1 MKTVRIALCQI
12 NPSVGDLDGNV
23 KKIAGFIEKAGEYYP
38 DIIAFPELAVTGY
51 PPEDLLLKPQ
61 FIKDTHAALKEIQ
74 AITGDAVVITGF
86 VDRGDDIYNAAAVL
100 YKGKLIDVYQKMHLP
115 NYSVFDEFRY
125 FQAGSRHTVYEME
138 DFLFG
143 VTICEDIWYEAGPS
157 TVQALAGAEFI
168 ININASPYNIGKAG
182 FRKKMLATRAYD
194 NSVIIA
200 YLNTVGGQDELVFD
214 GQSFI
219 VDQNGEIIAEGKQFE
234 EDVIIADLD
243 LDAVF
248 IKRLH
253 DPRRRQ
259 QVSAMKRD
267 TIEKISV
274 TLKTSREEV
283 KDQDTETRRHRHAAK
298 RRDKDMP
305 YLFPRVSETPYT
317 SVPAVEE
324 EEVFGALVLGTR
336 DYVHKNGFVNVCI
349 GLSGGIDSAIVAA
362 IAVDA
367 VGAHNVTGVFMPSP
381 YTSQESR
388 DDTQELVRNLGIKL
402 IEIPIISIF
411 EAYRETLAQSFEK
424 MPADITEEN
433 LQARIRGNLLMALS
447 NKFGWLVLTTG
458 NKSEMSVGY
467 ATLYGDM
474 AGGFAVIKDVPK
486 TLVYRLCKWKN
497 LKEGRMV
504 IPGSVLAK
512 PPTAELRPDQ
522 KDTDT
527 LPPYEVLDP
536 ILKLYIEEDKSFDEI
551 AALNPDC
558 EVEDTK
564 RIIRMVDFS
573 EYKRRQSPPG
583 IKITPRAFGRD
594 RRFPITNRYRQ
605 F

>member
-12 NPSVGDLDGNV
+12 NPIVGDLDGNV
-23 KKIAGFIEKAGEYYP
+23 RKITGFITRAGEYYP
-38 DIIAFPELAVTGY
+38 DIIVFPELAVTGY

-61 FIKDTHAALKEIQ
+61 FIKDTHAALREIQ
-74 AITGDAVVITGF
+74 VNTGDAVVITGF
-86 VDRGDDIYNAAAVL
+86 VDRRDDIYNAAAVM
-100 YKGKLIDVYQKMHLP
+100 YNGQLIDVYHKMRLP

-125 FQAGSRHTVYEME
+125 FKAGNRYTVYEME

-143 VTICEDIWYEAGPS
+143 VNICEDIWYADGPS
-157 TVQALAGAEFI
+157 TFQALGGAEFI
-168 ININASPYNIGKAG
+168 ININASPYNVGKAE

-219 VDQNGEIIAEGKQFE
+219 MDQDGEIIAEGKQFE

-248 IKRLH
+248 MKRLH
-253 DPRRRQ
+253 GPRKRRQ
-259 QVSAMKRD
+259 VFDFPLQEVERI
-267 TIEKISV
+267 TIA
-274 TLKTSREEV
+274 RMRG
-283 KDQDTETRRHRHAAK
+283 KDHDIGARRHGEAVK
-298 RRDKDMP
+298 GRDREMS
-305 YLFPRVSETPYT
+305 YLLPCVSGSPCPN
-317 SVPAVEE
+317 VPVVEE
-324 EEVFGALVLGTR
+324 EEVYKALVLGTR

-362 IAVDA
+362 VAVDA

-381 YTSQESR
+381 YTSQQSR
-388 DDTQELVRNLGIKL
+388 DDTEEVVRNLGIKL
-402 IEIPIISIF
+402 LEIPIISIF
-411 EAYRETLAQSFEK
+411 EAYRETLAPFFEK

-486 TLVYRLCKWKN
+486 TLVYRLCRWKN
-497 LKEGRMV
+497 LKEGRII
-504 IPGSVLAK
+504 IPGSVIAK

-527 LPPYEVLDP
+527 LPAYEVLDT
-536 ILKLYIEEDKSFDEI
+536 ILKLYIEKDKSFDEI
-551 AALNPDC
+551 VALNPHSQ
-558 EVEDTK
+558 VEDTK
-564 RIIRMVDFS
+564 RIIHMVDLS

-583 IKITPRAFGRD
+583 IKITSRAFGRD

>member
-12 NPSVGDLDGNV
+12 NPSVGDLEGNV

-74 AITGDAVVITGF
+74 ACTGDAVVITGF
-86 VDRGDDIYNAAAVL
+86 VDRRDDIYNAAAVL
-100 YKGKLIDVYQKMHLP
+100 YNGQLIDVYQKMHLP

-125 FQAGSRHTVYEME
+125 FQAGSRYTVYEME

-182 FRKKMLATRAYD
+182 FRKKMVATRAYD

-219 VDQNGEIIAEGKQFE
+219 VDQDGEIIAEGKQFE
-234 EDVIIADLD
+234 EDMIIADLD

-259 QVSAMKRD
+259 QVFAMKRE
-267 TIEKISV
+267 TAEKIPV
-274 TLKTSREEV
+274 IPKTARAEV
-283 KDQDTETRRHRHAAK
+283 RGHDTDAQRHGLA
-298 RRDKDMP
+298 
-305 YLFPRVSETPYT
+305 LFPRASASPHRC
-317 SVPAVEE
+317 VPPAEE

-336 DYVHKNGFVNVCI
+336 DYVHKNRFVNVCI

-367 VGAHNVTGVFMPSP
+367 VGAHNVTGVFMPSL

-388 DDTQELVRNLGIKL
+388 EDTQELVRNLGIKL
-402 IEIPIISIF
+402 IEIPITSIF
-411 EAYRETLAQSFEK
+411 EAYTGTLAQSFEK
-424 MPADITEEN
+424 KPADITEEN

-486 TLVYRLCKWKN
+486 TLVYRLCRWKN

-504 IPGSVLAK
+504 IPGRVLAK

-551 AALNPDC
+551 TALNPDC
-558 EVEDTK
+558 GVENIK
-564 RIIRMVDFS
+564 KIIRMVDFS

-594 RRFPITNRYRQ
+594 RRFPITNRYRNW
-605 F
+605 

>member
-12 NPSVGDLDGNV
+12 NPSVGDLEGNV
-23 KKIAGFIEKAGEYYP
+23 KKITGFIEKAGEYYP
-38 DIIAFPELAVTGY
+38 DIIAFPELAITGY

-74 AITGDAVVITGF
+74 VSSGDAVVITGF
-86 VDRGDDIYNAAAVL
+86 VDRRDDIYNAAAVI
-100 YKGKLIDVYQKMHLP
+100 YNGQLIDVYQKMHLP
-115 NYSVFDEFRY
+115 NYSVFDECRY
-125 FQAGSRHTVYEME
+125 FQAGNRYTVYEME
-138 DFLFG
+138 DVVFG
-143 VTICEDIWYEAGPS
+143 VTICEDIWYEGGPS
-157 TVQALAGAEFI
+157 TVQALGGAEFI
-168 ININASPYNIGKAG
+168 ININASPYNIGKTG
-182 FRKKMLATRAYD
+182 FRKKMVATRAYD

-219 VDQNGEIIAEGKQFE
+219 VDQNGDIIAEGKQFE
-234 EDVIIADLD
+234 EDVIITDLD

-248 IKRLH
+248 TKRLH

-259 QVSAMKRD
+259 QVSTLKRES
-267 TIEKISV
+267 IEKISIIRKKFSV
-274 TLKTSREEV
+274 PVS
-283 KDQDTETRRHRHAAK
+283 
-298 RRDKDMP
+298 P
-305 YLFPRVSETPYT
+305 CPRVSVSPCLR
-317 SVPAVEE
+317 VPVAEE
-324 EEVFGALVLGTR
+324 EEVYKALVVGTR
-336 DYVHKNGFVNVCI
+336 DYVQKNGFVNVCI
-349 GLSGGIDSAIVAA
+349 GLSGGIDSAMVAA
-362 IAVDA
+362 IAADA
-367 VGAHNVTGVFMPSP
+367 VGAHNVTGVSMPSQ
-381 YTSQESR
+381 YTSQKSTA
-388 DDTQELVRNLGIKL
+388 DTRELVGNLGIKL
-402 IEIPIISIF
+402 IEIPISSIF
-411 EAYRETLAQSFEK
+411 EAYRETLKQSFEK

-486 TLVYRLCKWKN
+486 TLVYRLCRWKN
-497 LKEGRMV
+497 VKEGRMV
-504 IPGSVLAK
+504 IPGSILAR

-527 LPPYEVLDP
+527 LPPYDVLDP
-536 ILKLYIEEDKSFDEI
+536 ILKLYIEEDKSFEEI
-551 AALNPDC
+551 AALCPDC
-558 EVEDTK
+558 PVEDTK

-594 RRFPITNRYRQ
+594 RRFPITNRYRE